1 MSLPDWQA
9 HGHSFKNNLPAFRT
23 ASLNPKLVS
32 PLVHIMKKT
41 RKAKANHRK
50 NTKSELSIIPLA
62 SVDTWAAC
70 QSVMADAEEQMAELQ
85 RTIEWAREYARSRVS
100 FSVDSIA
107 RR

>member
-9 HGHSFKNNLPAFRT
+9 PGHSFKNDLPAFRGMHSF
-23 ASLNPKLVS
+23 AAVGCA
-32 PLVHIMKKT
+32 MKKA
-41 RKAKANHRK
+41 RKAKANQRK
-50 NTKSELSIIPLA
+50 RIKFDSTLIPLV
-62 SVDTWAAC
+62 SEDTWANW

-100 FSVDSIA
+100 FSVDSIE